1 MNDSH
6 ICYQNICFDITL
18 YLSHTLALII
28 MVKTQNSN
36 IINGVDYFGWDHPLN
51 DLFDTNEMNKVYP
64 LLRKYKNQGNL
75 SLLSH
80 S

>member
-1 MNDSH
+1 M
-6 ICYQNICFDITL
+6 IPL
-18 YLSHTLALII
+18 YFIKISALISHTLALIN

-36 IINGVDYFGWDHPLN
+36 IINVFDYFSWDHPLS